1 MRRSPRSARALL
13 WLVLA
18 ALLCNGACG
27 FLADEF
33 TILDRPPP
41 KRSAAAV
48 AEDARQ

>member
-1 MRRSPRSARALL
+1 MKRSPRSRALL

-18 ALLCNGACG
+18 ALLCNGSCG

-33 TILDRPPP
+33 VVLDRQPP
-41 KRSAAAV
+41 KRTAAAA